1 MKVSE
6 ADQSV
11 NKGKR
16 EYMRL
21 VKKIRGKSNAEIF
34 DQLDEACERKKVLSR
49 CSTSSC
55 PILGRTDLSA
65 IRIPKNVSNNDWKD
79 NFSRGGEGLVGA
91 LASSRSKSG
100 LEKKQGSRETGAVN
114 QDGDDPIMKYLNA
127 STGTGAN
134 KTC

>member
-11 NKGKR
+11 NEGKR

-34 DQLDEACERKKVLSR
+34 DQLDEACERKKVLSL

-65 IRIPKNVSNNDWKD
+65 IRIPKNVSNNDC
-79 NFSRGGEGLVGA
+79 RGGEGLVGA
-91 LASSRSKSG
+91 RGTLASSWSKSG
-100 LEKKQGSRETGAVN
+100 IEMKQGNR
-114 QDGDDPIMKYLNA
+114 
-127 STGTGAN
+127 
-134 KTC
+134 